1 MQSSMPLLLGVS
13 LAEAVGSAGRRQG
26 GAWRGQAGPVPGVSV
41 VRWRLGGEEGKA
53 EKGERMTNG

>member
-13 LAEAVGSAGRRQG
+13 LAEAVGSAGRRQE
-26 GAWRGQAGPVPGVSV
+26 WSVEGPSRPGVSV